1 MKTIFQKYLDY
12 IKLNESEGG
21 SAEMFI
27 KAAALFETADSK
39 NYICPKRKKEDCL
52 EALLDLLMNEFNTYS
67 STLTAAV
74 LSQSISSLQELEQ
87 HKKDYPPHIIS
98 IVEAFLNIRKLKFGD
113 IAGQADESRSL
124 ILSVAQDMRAVLI
137 DFAIQVIR
145 LRNTDDLEQM
155 SMQPLVYDLVQ
166 YIYIPIAH
174 RLGFY
179 QLKSELEDRV
189 LKYRKP
195 DVYKSIQEKLEAGA
209 AAREK
214 LMAEFLLPIRE
225 ALDEHQLKYVVKSR
239 TKSISSIW
247 TKMQKQDIPFEKVFD
262 LWAMRIIIDSEAKQ
276 EKADCWHV
284 YSVLTNIYTPNLNR
298 LRDWITVPKET
309 GYESLHATVQ
319 AANKHWVEVQIR
331 TQRMD
336 DEAENGMA
344 AHWRYKGGKSGR
356 GVDFWLQNI
365 RQALEKEG
373 EDARKGYLLS
383 SKKFSNEVYVFTPAG
398 HVKKLRLGSTVLDF
412 AFAIHSDI
420 GSTFASAK
428 VNGKIVSIDH
438 VLKNGDQVSIQTSKN
453 NRPSLDWLKIVVDP
467 RTKTKIKHILDE
479 KRHYEV
485 TKGKEIVERRFKN
498 WKMELKQEVIDF
510 LVKHYKL
517 KKTSDLYYYI
527 SLEKID
533 ILEVKKTLQQA
544 DKQEPLEQKQ
554 QLIDEGSDDF
564 TTENEADDILIID
577 KLNNVNYNL
586 AKCCN
591 PIPGDAIFG
600 FVTVSKGISIHRKDC
615 PNATQMRE
623 RFPYRI
629 IESKW
634 KAQSHPKNFSVKL
647 FLEGADEQGLIT
659 KITQMISNEMGISI
673 LKMDFNSDG
682 QEFKG
687 SLRLKVFDIA
697 VLETLMQEL
706 RQIKGIRAV
715 YR

>member
-1 MKTIFQKYLDY
+1 MNALFQKYLDY
-12 IKLNESEGG
+12 IKLNESESG
-21 SAEMFI
+21 SVELFVRAT
-27 KAAALFETADSK
+27 ALYETSNSK
-39 NYICPKRKKEDCL
+39 NYICPKRTKEDCL
-52 EALLDLLMNEFNTYS
+52 LSLLDLLMDEFNTYS
-67 STLTAAV
+67 STLIAAV
-74 LSQSISSLQELEQ
+74 LSQSISSLQALKQCKE
-87 HKKDYPPHIIS
+87 DFPPHIIN

-137 DFAIQVIR
+137 DFAIQIIR
-145 LRNTDDLEQM
+145 LRNTEDLRQM
-155 SMQPLVYDLVQ
+155 AMEPLVYDLMQ
-166 YIYIPIAH
+166 HIYIPIAH

-189 LKYRKP
+189 LKYRHPK
-195 DVYKSIQEKLEAGA
+195 VYRSIEEKLEAGA

-214 LMAEFLLPIRE
+214 LMAEFLLPLKE
-225 ALDEHQLKYVVKSR
+225 ALDEHKLKYVVKSR

-262 LWAMRIIIDSEAKQ
+262 LWAIRIIIDSEVKQ

-284 YSVLTNIYTPNLNR
+284 YSVLTNIYTPNLSR

-319 AANKHWVEVQIR
+319 AANGHWVEVQIR

-344 AHWRYKGGKSGR
+344 AHWRYKGGKSSR
-356 GVDFWLQNI
+356 GIDFWLQNI
-365 RQALEKEG
+365 RQVLEKEG
-373 EDARKGYLLS
+373 DDARQGYLLS

-428 VNGKIVSIDH
+428 VNGKIVQIDH
-438 VLKNGDQVSIQTSKN
+438 VLKNGDQVSIQSSKN

-467 RTKTKIKHILDE
+467 RTKTKIKHVLDE
-479 KRHYEV
+479 KRQHEV
-485 TKGKEIVERRFKN
+485 IKGKEIVERRFKN
-498 WKMELKQEVIDF
+498 WKMELNQEVIDS

-517 KKTSDLYYYI
+517 KKTSDLFYFI
-527 SLEKID
+527 ATEKLD
-533 ILEVKKTLQQA
+533 ILNIKKFLQE
-544 DKQEPLEQKQ
+544 DKAEIEELNSRFHED
-554 QLIDEGSDDF
+554 ISDDF
-564 TTENEADDILIID
+564 DTGMESDDILIID

-615 PNATQMRE
+615 PNATQMRQ

-634 KAQSHPKNFSVKL
+634 KTQSNPKNFSVNL
-647 FLEGADEQGLIT
+647 LLEGVDEHGLIT
-659 KITQMISNEMGISI
+659 KITQMISNEMGINI

-682 QEFKG
+682 QKFKG
-687 SLRLKVFDIA
+687 SLRLKVFDISI
-697 VLETLMQEL
+697 LETLMQEL
-706 RQIKGIRAV
+706 RQIKGIEAV

>member
-1 MKTIFQKYLDY
+1 MNALFQKYLDY
-12 IKLNESEGG
+12 IKLNESESG
-21 SAEMFI
+21 SVELFI
-27 KAAALFETADSK
+27 RATALYETSNSK
-39 NYICPKRKKEDCL
+39 NYICPKRTKEDCL
-52 EALLDLLMNEFNTYS
+52 LSLLDLLMDEFNTYS
-67 STLTAAV
+67 STLIAAV
-74 LSQSISSLQELEQ
+74 LSQSISSLQALKQFKE
-87 HKKDYPPHIIS
+87 DFPPHIIN

-137 DFAIQVIR
+137 DFAIQIIR
-145 LRNTDDLEQM
+145 LRNTEDLGQM
-155 SMQPLVYDLVQ
+155 AMEPLVYDLMQ
-166 YIYIPIAH
+166 HIYIPIAH

-189 LKYRKP
+189 LKYRHPK
-195 DVYKSIQEKLEAGA
+195 VYRSIEEKLEAGA

-214 LMAEFLLPIRE
+214 LMAEFLLPLKE
-225 ALDEHQLKYVVKSR
+225 ALDEHKLKYVVKSR

-262 LWAMRIIIDSEAKQ
+262 LWAIRIIIDSEVKQ

-284 YSVLTNIYTPNLNR
+284 YSVLTNIYTPNLSR

-319 AANKHWVEVQIR
+319 AANGHWVEVQIR

-365 RQALEKEG
+365 RQVLEKEG
-373 EDARKGYLLS
+373 DDARQGYLLS

-428 VNGKIVSIDH
+428 VNGKIVQIDH
-438 VLKNGDQVSIQTSKN
+438 VLKNGDQVSIQSSKN

-467 RTKTKIKHILDE
+467 RTKTKIKHVLDE
-479 KRHYEV
+479 KRQHEV
-485 TKGKEIVERRFKN
+485 MKGKEIVERRFKN
-498 WKMELKQEVIDF
+498 WKMELNQEVIDS

-517 KKTSDLYYYI
+517 KKTSDLFYFI
-527 SLEKID
+527 ATEKLD
-533 ILEVKKTLQQA
+533 ILNIKKFLQE
-544 DKQEPLEQKQ
+544 DKAEIEELNSRFHED
-554 QLIDEGSDDF
+554 ISDDF
-564 TTENEADDILIID
+564 DTGMESDDILIID

-600 FVTVSKGISIHRKDC
+600 FVTVSKGISIHREDC
-615 PNATQMRE
+615 PNATQMRQ

-634 KAQSHPKNFSVKL
+634 KTQSNPKNFSVNL
-647 FLEGADEQGLIT
+647 LLEGVDEHGLIT
-659 KITQMISNEMGISI
+659 KITQMISNEMGINI

-682 QEFKG
+682 QKFKG
-687 SLRLKVFDIA
+687 SLRLKVFDISI
-697 VLETLMQEL
+697 LETLMQEL
-706 RQIKGIRAV
+706 RQIKGIEAV

>member
-1 MKTIFQKYLDY
+1 MNALFQKYLDY
-12 IKLNESEGG
+12 IKLNESESG
-21 SAEMFI
+21 SVELFVRAT
-27 KAAALFETADSK
+27 ALYETSNSK
-39 NYICPKRKKEDCL
+39 NYICPKRTKEDCL
-52 EALLDLLMNEFNTYS
+52 LSLLDLLMDEFNTYS
-67 STLTAAV
+67 STLIAAV
-74 LSQSISSLQELEQ
+74 LSQSISSLQALKQCKE
-87 HKKDYPPHIIS
+87 DFPPHIIN

-137 DFAIQVIR
+137 DFAIQIIR
-145 LRNTDDLEQM
+145 LRNTEDLGQM
-155 SMQPLVYDLVQ
+155 AMEPLVYDLMQ
-166 YIYIPIAH
+166 HIYIPIAH

-189 LKYRKP
+189 LKYRHPK
-195 DVYKSIQEKLEAGA
+195 VYRSIEEKLEAGA

-214 LMAEFLLPIRE
+214 LMAEFLLPLKE
-225 ALDEHQLKYVVKSR
+225 ALDEHKLKYVVKSR

-262 LWAMRIIIDSEAKQ
+262 LWAIRIIIDSEVKQ

-284 YSVLTNIYTPNLNR
+284 YSVLTNIYTPNLSR

-319 AANKHWVEVQIR
+319 AANGHWVEVQIR

-344 AHWRYKGGKSGR
+344 AHWRYKGGKSSR
-356 GVDFWLQNI
+356 GIDFWLQNI
-365 RQALEKEG
+365 RQVLEKEG
-373 EDARKGYLLS
+373 DDARQGYLLS

-428 VNGKIVSIDH
+428 VNGKIVQIDH
-438 VLKNGDQVSIQTSKN
+438 VLKNGDQVSIQSSKN

-467 RTKTKIKHILDE
+467 RTKTKIKHVLDE
-479 KRHYEV
+479 KRQHEV
-485 TKGKEIVERRFKN
+485 IKGKEIVERRFKN
-498 WKMELKQEVIDF
+498 WKMELNQEVIDS

-517 KKTSDLYYYI
+517 KKTSDLFYFI
-527 SLEKID
+527 ATEKLD
-533 ILEVKKTLQQA
+533 ILNIKKFLQE
-544 DKQEPLEQKQ
+544 DKAEIEELNSRFHED
-554 QLIDEGSDDF
+554 ISDDF
-564 TTENEADDILIID
+564 DTGMESDDILIID

-615 PNATQMRE
+615 PNATQMRQ

-634 KAQSHPKNFSVKL
+634 KTQSNPKNFSVNL
-647 FLEGADEQGLIT
+647 LLEGVDEHGLIT
-659 KITQMISNEMGISI
+659 KITQMISNEMGINI

-682 QEFKG
+682 QKFKG
-687 SLRLKVFDIA
+687 SLRLKVFDISI
-697 VLETLMQEL
+697 LETLMQEL
-706 RQIKGIRAV
+706 RQIKGIEAV

>member
-1 MKTIFQKYLDY
+1 MNALFQKYLDY
-12 IKLNESEGG
+12 IKLNESESG
-21 SAEMFI
+21 SVELFVRAT
-27 KAAALFETADSK
+27 ALYETSNSK
-39 NYICPKRKKEDCL
+39 NYICPKRTKEDCL
-52 EALLDLLMNEFNTYS
+52 LSLLDLLMDEFNTYS
-67 STLTAAV
+67 STLIAAV
-74 LSQSISSLQELEQ
+74 LSQSISSLQALKQCKE
-87 HKKDYPPHIIS
+87 DFPPHIIN

-137 DFAIQVIR
+137 DFAIQIIR
-145 LRNTDDLEQM
+145 LRNTEDLGQM
-155 SMQPLVYDLVQ
+155 AMEPLVYDLMQ
-166 YIYIPIAH
+166 HIYIPIAH

-189 LKYRKP
+189 LKYRHPK
-195 DVYKSIQEKLEAGA
+195 VYRSIEEKLEAGA

-214 LMAEFLLPIRE
+214 LMAEFLLPLKE
-225 ALDEHQLKYVVKSR
+225 ALDEHKLKYVVKSR

-262 LWAMRIIIDSEAKQ
+262 LWAIRIIIDSEVKQ

-284 YSVLTNIYTPNLNR
+284 YSVLTNIYTPNLSR

-319 AANKHWVEVQIR
+319 AANGHWVEVQIR

-356 GVDFWLQNI
+356 GIDFWLQNI
-365 RQALEKEG
+365 RQVLEKEG
-373 EDARKGYLLS
+373 DDARQGYLLS

-428 VNGKIVSIDH
+428 VNGKIVQIDH
-438 VLKNGDQVSIQTSKN
+438 VLKNGDQVSIQSSKN

-467 RTKTKIKHILDE
+467 RTKTKIKHVLDE
-479 KRHYEV
+479 KRQHEV
-485 TKGKEIVERRFKN
+485 MKGKEIVERRFKN
-498 WKMELKQEVIDF
+498 WKMELNQEVIDS

-517 KKTSDLYYYI
+517 KKTSDLFYFI
-527 SLEKID
+527 ATEKLD
-533 ILEVKKTLQQA
+533 ILNIKKFLQEDKAEVEELNSRFHE
-544 DKQEPLEQKQ
+544 D
-554 QLIDEGSDDF
+554 ISDDF
-564 TTENEADDILIID
+564 DTGMESDDILIID

-615 PNATQMRE
+615 PNATQMRQ

-634 KAQSHPKNFSVKL
+634 KTQSNPKNFSVNL
-647 FLEGADEQGLIT
+647 LLEGVDEHGLIT
-659 KITQMISNEMGISI
+659 KITQMISNEMGINI

-682 QEFKG
+682 QKFKG
-687 SLRLKVFDIA
+687 SLRLKVFDISI
-697 VLETLMQEL
+697 LETLMQEL
-706 RQIKGIRAV
+706 RQIKGIEAV